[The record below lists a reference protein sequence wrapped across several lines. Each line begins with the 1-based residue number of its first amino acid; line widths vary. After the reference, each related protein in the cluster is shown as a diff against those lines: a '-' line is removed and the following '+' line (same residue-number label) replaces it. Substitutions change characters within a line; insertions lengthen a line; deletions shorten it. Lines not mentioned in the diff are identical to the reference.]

1 MHFVVL
7 TAAILTL
14 SAAANAALAQDAI
27 KICTERYNTE
37 KAGGTIPVGMSKSK
51 YMSQCTGSMR
61 RAAKLEQELAQGAS
75 AGDSA
80 NTGNNAGSNEVTAAT
95 TPAKPVPTTNKP
107 SRIQTTVSLTPKGS

>member
-1 MHFVVL
+1 MRFVVL
-7 TAAILTL
+7 TAAVLSL
-14 SAAANAALAQDAI
+14 SAAANAAVAQDAV

-61 RAAKLEQELAQGAS
+61 RAAKLEQELSQGAS

-80 NTGNNAGSNEVTAAT
+80 NNAGSNEVTATT
-95 TPAKPVPTTNKP
+95 TPAKPVPTTSKP
-107 SRIQTTVSLTPKGS
+107 SRVQTTVSLTPKGT